1 LPSPA
6 SAIMPVTIPS
16 LSQIGII
23 SALRDPVLRN
33 LFITQTYHELS
44 CALRDILGFEHANWC
59 SFATWASKQAGH
71 TIRGEDLPAQIH
83 RLLEDD
89 EHYVASL
96 ERLKGA
102 LIERF
107 EMAIVHHT
115 HVGEHLL
122 ELMHALSAA
131 IAEGNLKVF
140 AELAPLFIRFIDMFT
155 GGTIVEEPA
164 FTQFLATLTPGDTV
178 DGGQGLLRSAF
189 VNYRSAAFEP
199 VTKHKMEL
207 ILTANVQIGLHEQ
220 IRLQPNIARGL
231 DTPVEI
237 VEGWLRRRI
246 FDRLPFV
253 HHDDAHEL
261 SAPHV
266 TPLAHTLTRLWC
278 KHATNHVMTLA
289 MPGLVLHL
297 GHDVPVMPGRP
308 MFPEGLDELEH
319 GVLIDL
325 ARAYDRS
332 WNTTVGSGAA
342 DWTQLDDRMHYIVDL
357 FRSRHAEDVL
367 HEPPFDPSQ
376 VRAMREG
383 RVPAGHL

>member
-1 LPSPA
+1 MA
-6 SAIMPVTIPS
+6 VTIPS
-16 LSQIGII
+16 VSEIDVITE
-23 SALRDPVLRN
+23 LRDPVLRN

-44 CALRDILGFEHANWC
+44 CALRGILGFEHANWC

-71 TIRGEDLPAQIH
+71 TIRGEDLPERVH

-96 ERLKGA
+96 ERLQGA

-107 EMAIVHHT
+107 EMAIVHHS
-115 HVGEHLL
+115 HVGEHLM
-122 ELMHALSAA
+122 ELMHQLSTA

-140 AELAPLFIRFIDMFT
+140 AELAPLFARFVDMFT
-155 GGTIVEEPA
+155 DGTVIDEPV
-164 FTQFLATLTPGDTV
+164 FTEFLDALIPGDTEA
-178 DGGQGLLRSAF
+178 GGQELLRSAF

-199 VTKHKMEL
+199 VTKRKMEL
-207 ILTANVQIGLHEQ
+207 VLTANVQIGLHEQ
-220 IRLQPNIARGL
+220 TRLQPNIASGL
-231 DTPVEI
+231 DTPVHV
-237 VEGWLRRRI
+237 VEGWLRQRI

-253 HHDDAHEL
+253 HHDHAHEL

-266 TPLAHTLTRLWC
+266 APLAQTLTRLWC

-297 GHDVPVMPGRP
+297 GHDIPTIPGRP
-308 MFPEGLDELEH
+308 MFPDGLDQLEH
-319 GVLIDL
+319 EVLIDL

-357 FRSRHAEDVL
+357 FRSRHTEDIL
-367 HEPPFDPSQ
+367 HQPPFDAEQ
-376 VRAMREG
+376 LRAMREG
-383 RVPAGHL
+383 RIPAGHL